1 MSRSILVFFIYYRH
15 YQKKYNAKFYN
26 ISQTFWKTVNTDFD
40 RWQNKENK
48 ISMEVLYYFMEAEKK
63 NTKKQM
69 EQDLTA
75 SLKKGAVLYL
85 DGTLSSPKKISSA
98 VFREDHFYMA
108 DFVTDERGY
117 IREIRYDS
125 IC

>member
-1 MSRSILVFFIYYRH
+1 MLFYGSRKEKHKKANGTGFDCFF
-15 YQKKYNAKFYN
+15 
-26 ISQTFWKTVNTDFD
+26 
-40 RWQNKENK
+40 
-48 ISMEVLYYFMEAEKK
+48 
-63 NTKKQM
+63 
-69 EQDLTA
+69 
-75 SLKKGAVLYL
+75 KKGAVLYL

-117 IREIRYDS
+117 IKEIRYDT

>member
-26 ISQTFWKTVNTDFD
+26 ISQTFWETVNTDFD

-117 IREIRYDS
+117 IREIRYDT

>member
-15 YQKKYNAKFYN
+15 YQKKYDANFYN
-26 ISQTFWKTVNTDFD
+26 ISQTFWKTVNMDFD
-40 RWQNKENK
+40 FGKIRK
-48 ISMEVLYYFMEAEKK
+48 ISMEVLNYFMEAEKK

-117 IREIRYDS
+117 IKEIRYDS
-125 IC
+125 IF